1 MNMGRTLLYL
11 LLGTLAFGLSLWVD
25 QPDGEA
31 ALKHE
36 ARRLEKA
43 VLQARADLQK
53 STADEARRCAE
64 LGTDAWMTERVAA
77 LEQVDE
83 RTGILF
89 VVAFRDSLVGWSG
102 HVPADLATLSNDSIG
117 LLQLRDGSWLH
128 ASVTVGELAV
138 HGMRQLWSVPPIE
151 NRFLVRGFH
160 PSLQAPSGLQVVGD
174 DPSGIAVQDEQGSPM
189 FTVNWM
195 DGAQELGAWI
205 WLRLCLVVAAAFL
218 VLAALWRSAMS
229 VRHRVGA
236 VLAVLTF
243 IVGAL
248 VLRAFM
254 LWYMPV
260 GPFSRIPLFDP
271 AVYATSMV
279 FPSLGDLVL
288 NALFLFIMALFVVRS
303 IRNAVA
309 PRGPV
314 RVVYWTVVL
323 LHAAW
328 ITQLII
334 GLVADS
340 SVELDLYHVQ
350 GLGMHG
356 LVAVFGMALMFGG
369 WAMVAY
375 ALLGPMARAQGM
387 LLPWVLGVPMMALSI
402 AGHHLLGVRDTIVF
416 LWPLIPILVLMR
428 VAQGMPR
435 FLHVVLGLAVLAGTT
450 AHLLTRHTHQR
461 EHRERQALAE
471 RLASREDPVVEYM
484 FRETAPLIR
493 KDTALY
499 GLLTGNRSCSSSDL
513 DRLVRQPYFG
523 GYWERYDV
531 RLFAFDTTG
540 QVLCSTDPDPPSSLL
555 SDTSAFGIGP
565 GVADMPDLIMEERPG
580 QTTYYHARVAVMPV
594 DSLSPG
600 QLIVELH
607 LRPVS
612 QGAGFPELLLS
623 GDDPLAR
630 RSERYTKARYERGV
644 LVEQQGA
651 VFHPL
656 HWHRTMPGD
665 GFLWYQEGR
674 SEFLARGDAQ
684 GTLLVMGSP
693 MPGPLDKATSFSYL
707 FAFFGVLLSLAY
719 FLYHLLRRERVW
731 VPGIGTKVRLALVF
745 FGTTGLVFFGIGTQ
759 RLLSRQY
766 NLRFEADILERIRSV
781 HADLQ
786 LRLDGEGELTDRHAL
801 YLDRLLGRAGNV
813 FRTDITLYD
822 TRGDLLATSRPQVF
836 NNGLLGRR
844 MDPVA
849 YVQLVRK
856 GTSAFV
862 HHEHIGKAAFRT
874 AYMPLRDR
882 RGSVMAYLA
891 LPSFADQV
899 QQEEERSSVLVAVVN
914 LFVLMFAL
922 SVLVAVFISNWT
934 TRPLDLLRNALGR
947 VALQGANEP
956 IRYNGDDEV
965 GRLVEVYNRKVA
977 ELRESAEKLARSER
991 ESAWREMARQVA
1003 HEIKNPLT
1011 PMKLGIQHFQR
1022 TWRPEAPDAAERLER
1037 FSQAMVEQID
1047 ALSNIASEFSNFAQM
1062 PRAQEQD
1069 LDLAEVA
1076 EGALDLIGAVEK
1088 HFELERVSTGPL
1100 PIRADREQLLRVF
1113 NNLLKNAEQSIPEGR
1128 TPRIT
1133 VVLRQ
1138 EGEHAIAEVHD
1149 NGSGIAAADRDRI
1162 FRPNFTTKSSGM
1174 GLGLA
1179 MVQRIVEGAGGKVW
1193 FESVEG
1199 DGTTFFVALPLRP

>member
-1 MNMGRTLLYL
+1 MRRTLLYL
-11 LLGTLAFGLSLWVD
+11 LLATLAFGLSLLVD
-25 QPDGEA
+25 QPDGDA
-31 ALKHE
+31 TLKHE
-36 ARRLEKA
+36 AHRLEKA
-43 VLQARADLQK
+43 LLLARADLQK
-53 STADEARRCAE
+53 STANEARRCAE
-64 LGTDAWMTERVAA
+64 LGTDAWMASRVAA
-77 LEQVDE
+77 LEQEDA
-83 RTGILF
+83 RTGTLF
-89 VVAFRDSLVGWSG
+89 VVAFQDSLVGWSG
-102 HVPADLATLSNDSIG
+102 HMPADLATLSSDTVG
-117 LLQLRDGSWLH
+117 LLPLRDGSWLH

-138 HGMRQLWSVPPIE
+138 HGVRQVWYVPPIE

-160 PSLQAPSGLQVVGD
+160 PSLQAAPGLQVVDD
-174 DPSGIAVQDEQGSPM
+174 DPSGIAVHDGQSTPM

-195 DGAQELGAWI
+195 DGAQELGTWI
-205 WLRLCLVVAAAFL
+205 WVRLCLVLLAAFL
-218 VLAALWRSAMS
+218 GLAALWRACMS
-229 VRHRVGA
+229 MRANGGSVPA
-236 VLAVLTF
+236 LLSF
-243 IVGAL
+243 IVGAV

-271 AVYATSMV
+271 AVYATSVV

-288 NALFLFIMALFVVRS
+288 NALFLFIMALFLMRSVRDS
-303 IRNAVA
+303 AA
-309 PRGPV
+309 PGGAM
-314 RVVYWTVVL
+314 RVLYWAVVL

-350 GLGMHG
+350 GLGVHG
-356 LVAVFGMALMFGG
+356 LVAVAGMALMFGG
-369 WAMVAY
+369 WAVVVY
-375 ALLGPMARAQGM
+375 ALLGPIARANGLLRSWALGM
-387 LLPWVLGVPMMALSI
+387 VILAASI
-402 AGHHLLGVRDTIVF
+402 AVHHLLGVRDTIVF
-416 LWPLIPILVLMR
+416 LWPVIPMLVLMR
-428 VAQGMPR
+428 VALDRPR

-450 AHLLTRHTHQR
+450 AHLLTRHTYQR
-461 EHRERQALAE
+461 EQRERQALAE

-499 GLLTGNRSCSSSDL
+499 GLLTGNRSCSSGDL

-540 QVLCSTDPDPPSSLL
+540 QVLCSTDPDPPSSML

-630 RSERYTKARYERGV
+630 RSERYTKARYERGK
-644 LVEQQGA
+644 LVEQQGP

-656 HWHRTMPGD
+656 HWQRSMPGD

-684 GTLLVMGSP
+684 GTLLVLGLP

-719 FLYHLLRRERVW
+719 FMHHLLRREQVW

-766 NLRFEADILERIRSV
+766 NLRFEADILERMRSV

-786 LRLDGEGELTDRHAL
+786 QRLDGEGELTDRHAL
-801 YLDRLLGRAGNV
+801 YLDRLLARAGNV
-813 FRTDITLYD
+813 FRTDITLYN
-822 TRGDLLATSRPQVF
+822 THGELLATSRPQVF

-844 MDPVA
+844 MDPLA
-849 YVQLVRK
+849 YVELVRK

-862 HHEHIGKAAFRT
+862 HQEHIGNASFRT

-882 RGSVMAYLA
+882 RGLVMAYLA

-956 IRYNGDDEV
+956 IRYKGDDEV
-965 GRLVEVYNRKVA
+965 GRLVEVYNSKVA

-1022 TWRPEAPDAAERLER
+1022 TWRPDAPDAAERLER
-1037 FSQAMVEQID
+1037 FSRAMVEQID
-1047 ALSNIASEFSNFAQM
+1047 ALSNIAGEFSNFAQM

-1076 EGALDLIGAVEK
+1076 EGAMALIGAAEK
-1088 HFELERVSTGPL
+1088 HFTLERIAAGAL

-1128 TPRIT
+1128 TPKIT
-1133 VVLRQ
+1133 VVLKQ
-1138 EGEHAIAEVHD
+1138 TAEQAIAEVHD
-1149 NGSGIAAADRDRI
+1149 NGSGIAAADRERI

-1179 MVQRIVEGAGGKVW
+1179 MVQRIVESAGGRVW
-1193 FESVEG
+1193 FETREG
-1199 DGTTFFVALPLRP
+1199 EGTTFFVALPLRK